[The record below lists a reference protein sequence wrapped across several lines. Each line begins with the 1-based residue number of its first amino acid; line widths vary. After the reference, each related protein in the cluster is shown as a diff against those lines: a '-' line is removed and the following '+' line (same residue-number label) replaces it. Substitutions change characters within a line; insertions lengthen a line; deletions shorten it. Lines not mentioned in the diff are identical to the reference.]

1 MSPSIADLAS
11 QGDIAGA
18 SDLIPFARLLGVE
31 VLDQADGLLT
41 VMRFRDTNV
50 GNPRIPALHGGSVGA
65 LLEHAAVLHLMAEL
79 GGENL
84 PRIIN
89 LSTDYLRPALCK
101 DTFARG
107 TTVRLGRRVANVR
120 VEAWQDD
127 PAHPVAA
134 AHAHFLTK

>member
-1 MSPSIADLAS
+1 MTSKIAELAKA
-11 QGDIAGA
+11 GDIAGA
-18 SDLIPFARLLGVE
+18 NDLIPFARLLGVE
-31 VLDQADGLLT
+31 VIDDSGLVT

-65 LLEHAAVLHLMAEL
+65 LLEHAAILHLIAEL
-79 GGENL
+79 GGDTL

-120 VEAWQDD
+120 VEAWQSD